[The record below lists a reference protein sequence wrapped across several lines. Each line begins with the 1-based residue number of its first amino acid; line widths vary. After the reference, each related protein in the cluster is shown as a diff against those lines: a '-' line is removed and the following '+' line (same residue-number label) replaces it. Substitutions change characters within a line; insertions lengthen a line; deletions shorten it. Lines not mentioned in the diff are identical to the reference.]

1 MGRAISVNLD
11 DALPPFEPAA
21 MYPVAPAMPLPHKP
35 FTPSLTPGAG
45 TPYTGAPNVLNRQQ
59 RTRP

>member
-1 MGRAISVNLD
+1 
-11 DALPPFEPAA
+11 
-21 MYPVAPAMPLPHKP
+21 MPLSHKP
-35 FTPSLTPGAG
+35 FTPPLTPGAG